1 MQWMICYIRCSF
13 EVLFGATV
21 GCVRTSGC
29 TDFGFN
35 TEQAGEGGGSGKKSS
50 SGNCLGVLMSASCRE
65 GYFVPRCSGRG
76 ADFLLFWVY
85 VAGCLIASRSFFF
98 FEAGKEIECQALF

>member
-1 MQWMICYIRCSF
+1 
-13 EVLFGATV
+13 
-21 GCVRTSGC
+21 
-29 TDFGFN
+29 
-35 TEQAGEGGGSGKKSS
+35 
-50 SGNCLGVLMSASCRE
+50 MSASCRE

-98 FEAGKEIECQALF
+98 FEAGKGIECEALF